1 MPLLATFGI
10 LALVGLAMYGVLYL
24 AARVGGETPP
34 EATGTASYLSTA
46 LMIPFFTIA
55 LIVAWVQ
62 YLAQLVQTW

>member
-1 MPLLATFGI
+1 
-10 LALVGLAMYGVLYL
+10 MYGVLYL